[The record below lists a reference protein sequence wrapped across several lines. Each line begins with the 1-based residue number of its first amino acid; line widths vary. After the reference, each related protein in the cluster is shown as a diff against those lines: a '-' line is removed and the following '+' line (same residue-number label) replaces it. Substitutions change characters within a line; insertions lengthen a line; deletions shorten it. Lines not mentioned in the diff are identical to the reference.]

1 MTTPSLTSS
10 PPLRWPRLPG
20 GTALRRVWANP
31 QGRLGL
37 VLVGL
42 HLLLALFGEWLAPHD
57 IAAGDSLASLTA
69 PGTEHWL
76 GTDQLGRDVLSRT
89 LAGGREAIVT
99 TLPAALLAVAWGSAG
114 GMLLA
119 LVGGRLENLA
129 MRLVDALLSIPWLLF
144 LLLVIGVAGPGP
156 LVFILTLG
164 LFYGVAVVRVVATA
178 TREVLCLD
186 YVLAARLRGDGA
198 LTILG
203 REVLPNILDT
213 VLVEMAMRWSW
224 ALLAFS
230 SLSFLG
236 FGVAPP
242 TPDWGLMVADSRGFM
257 SFAPWAVL
265 PPIVALSSLIIGIN
279 LTADTLAKTLGVD
292 RTARPE

>member
-1 MTTPSLTSS
+1 MDASISTLPRPAS
-10 PPLRWPRLPG
+10 RRLPG
-20 GTALRRVWANP
+20 GKTLALVWANP

-37 VLVGL
+37 LLIAV
-42 HLLLALFGEWLAPHD
+42 HLLLALFGARLAPYD
-57 IAAGDSLASLTA
+57 IAAGDSLSSLLPPSA
-69 PGTEHWL
+69 DHWL
-76 GTDQLGRDVLSRT
+76 GTDPLGRDVLSRT
-89 LAGGREAIVT
+89 LAGGREAILT

-119 LVGGRLENLA
+119 FVGGRPEQLA

-144 LLLVIGVAGPGP
+144 LLLVIGAAGPGP
-156 LVFILTLG
+156 LVFILTLS

-178 TREVLCLD
+178 SREVLCLD
-186 YVLAARLRGDGA
+186 YVKAARLRGDGIA
-198 LTILG
+198 TLLR
-203 REVLPNILDT
+203 REVLPNVLDT
-213 VLVEMAMRWSW
+213 VLVEVAMRWSW

-265 PPIVALSSLIIGIN
+265 PPIVALSSLIIAIN

-292 RTARPE
+292 RAGRPE